1 MKPIEELTFTD
12 DYMFGYV
19 MRNEEICKGLL
30 ERLLGIKIKRLEFP
44 TLQKTIAPHYESKGV
59 RLDVYVQDS
68 SRVFDIEI
76 QNSLHD
82 DLPTRTRYYQS
93 MMDIDLL
100 LKGKQYSELKESFV
114 IFVCQEDFFEENLPC
129 YTFSNLCHEKLTLE
143 LGDKTHKIIFNAS
156 AFHQEKDVERK
167 SILEYIKNKKSTSD
181 FTQKIHQI
189 VERTKENQAFR
200 GEYMAWG
207 LAEQDAEKRG
217 YKAGVTDGI
226 SQGIMQGITKGA
238 EQAKIETAQ
247 NLLAMGLS
255 LDNIAKA
262 TGLSLE
268 TLKKLATGENPTQQM
283 TTS

>member
-129 YTFSNLCHEKLTLE
+129 YTFSNLCHEKLTLD

-255 LDNIAKA
+255 PEQVTQGTNLPMDVVQ
-262 TGLSLE
+262 GL
-268 TLKKLATGENPTQQM
+268 LATANQ
-283 TTS
+283 